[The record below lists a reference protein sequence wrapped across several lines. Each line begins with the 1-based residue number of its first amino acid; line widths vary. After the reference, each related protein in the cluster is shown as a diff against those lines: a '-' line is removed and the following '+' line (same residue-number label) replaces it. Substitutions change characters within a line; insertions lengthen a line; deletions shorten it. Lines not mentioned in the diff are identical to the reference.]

1 VDAWTL
7 IRFLHVAA
15 LAFFLGGQIM
25 LVAVVVP
32 AVRHSGDEGAMRA
45 VARRF
50 GIGSAVALVVLIA
63 TGVALAEHVG
73 RWEDSTLHAKLGLLV
88 LIGVLTGMHIA
99 RPGNRALSVAL
110 FLTTVAIV
118 WLGVELAHGAS

>member
-7 IRFLHVAA
+7 IRFLHVVA

-32 AVRHSGDEGAMRA
+32 AVRRGGDDAAMRA

-63 TGVALAEHVG
+63 TGVALAEHFG
-73 RWEDSTLHAKLGLLV
+73 RWDDSTLHAKLALLV
-88 LIGVLTGMHIA
+88 LIGVLTGVHIA
-99 RPGNRALSVAL
+99 RPGDRALSVAL

-118 WLGVELAHGAS
+118 WLGVDLAHRAS